1 MKISVFYDHIIEASE
16 KTGKPLDEILFEVRQ
31 AGIEAVEINSTYLK
45 EHKDTLDLLK
55 KYDLKVSC
63 LYEFYKMD
71 THYEILKAYRH
82 VEMAKIAGAGF
93 ILIVPGFFK
102 EETDEFCK
110 VYDDYD
116 KASKFLSE
124 SKKARK
130 MAKGVRRLTK
140 LAAKNGIQAVIEDFD
155 DVNSPISCVNGMK
168 WLLGEVRE
176 LRVAFDTGNFIIHG
190 EDIFKA
196 FDTLRDE
203 IVHVHCKDRSTEP
216 IPVGEGN
223 IPVADIVKRL
233 KESGY
238 NGYLAI
244 EHFGVSNQEAAMLKS
259 ADFLKN
265 VF

>member
-16 KTGKPLDEILFEVRQ
+16 KTGKSLDEILSEVSK
-31 AGIEAVEINSTYLK
+31 AGIEAVEINSTYLN
-45 EHKDTLDLLK
+45 EHRDTLDLLRK
-55 KYDLKVSC
+55 HDLKVSC
-63 LYEFYKMD
+63 IYEFYKMD
-71 THYEILKAYRH
+71 THYEPIKAYRH
-82 VEMAKIAGAGF
+82 VKMAKSAGAGF

-110 VYDDYD
+110 VYDDCD
-116 KASKFLSE
+116 KALKFLSE
-124 SKKARK
+124 NKKAKR
-130 MAKGVRRLTK
+130 MARSVKRLTES
-140 LAAKNGIQAVIEDFD
+140 AAKNGIQAVIEDFD

-168 WLLGEVRE
+168 WLLSEAKD

-196 FDTLRDE
+196 FDTFKDS

-216 IPVGEGN
+216 VAVGDGSIPIAE
-223 IPVADIVKRL
+223 IVKKL

-244 EHFGVSNQEAAMLKS
+244 EHFGVLNQEEAMLKS
-259 ADFLKN
+259 AAFLN
-265 VF
+265 SVM